1 VKVSLNQLKLLLQ
14 QNVVELKF
22 ARRRPQPGEPLFR
35 RMLCTNSYSLLNS
48 TKGRVALN
56 YRPPH
61 QQLDY
66 SPELKGLVVT
76 WDIFEQ
82 DYRQINVAACQVVAT
97 IKANDEFWKYY
108 NEKLAFMTEKQK
120 IDFMRI

>member
-1 VKVSLNQLKLLLQ
+1 LFSENELLVKYN
-14 QNVVELKF
+14 
-22 ARRRPQPGEPLFR
+22 P
-35 RMLCTNSYSLLNS
+35 
-48 TKGRVALN
+48 
-56 YRPPH
+56 
-61 QQLDY
+61 D
-66 SPELKGLVVT
+66 LKGLVVT